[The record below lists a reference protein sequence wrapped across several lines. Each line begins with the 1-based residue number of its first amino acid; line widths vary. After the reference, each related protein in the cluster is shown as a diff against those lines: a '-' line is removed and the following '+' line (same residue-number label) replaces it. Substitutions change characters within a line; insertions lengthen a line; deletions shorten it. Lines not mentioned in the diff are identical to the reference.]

1 VAVTGPDAPG
11 RSPDVR
17 AASSAPAGPPLPQP
31 PRPAPADAT
40 AVATP
45 APREAAAP
53 QPSPGKP
60 APLAPPAPLASPV
73 PLVPPAP
80 GTVAPP
86 PLRDEARRKTELAAM
101 KRVATGLLCI
111 AAVVLVVA
119 RLLETVWPWMAV
131 VRATAEASVVGGLA
145 DWFAVTAL
153 FRRPLGLPIPHT
165 AIIPTQKDRIGRIL
179 GNFLQNHFL
188 STQVLA
194 ANLKQMK
201 LGERVARWLGDPAN
215 AQRLAGQIAVGV
227 AQTVQAL
234 PETEVRELIR
244 ESALSRLQAMP
255 MAPMLGNVLAVVAA
269 DERHQALLD
278 EALGLVADAIDANR
292 ATLREVVRDQSPW
305 WVPGPV
311 DNAIYERFVAAARR
325 FVDEVSANPHHP
337 VRLKFDVAFRR
348 FIEQLKSAP
357 EVMAK
362 AEEIKRDLLGS
373 PAVEE
378 FADSL
383 WEKARGAAA
392 KYAAKPKEGAL
403 EPVGR
408 GIAAVGESLLANPA
422 RLDELDDFI
431 IHFLASL
438 LEQHRQEVADLIAWT
453 VQQWDADL
461 AARRIELAVG
471 RDLQFIRLNGTI
483 VGGLAGLAIYLISLL
498 F

>member
-1 VAVTGPDAPG
+1 MKAPDAPDATPAG
-11 RSPDVR
+11 AAR
-17 AASSAPAGPPLPQP
+17 AVPPVPSAPSVPSGPL
-31 PRPAPADAT
+31 APADAT
-40 AVATP
+40 AVAVT
-45 APREAAAP
+45 APRAV
-53 QPSPGKP
+53 K
-60 APLAPPAPLASPV
+60 APPAPGSI
-73 PLVPPAP
+73 
-80 GTVAPP
+80 APP
-86 PLRDEARRKTELAAM
+86 PLRDEARRKAELASM
-101 KRVATGLLCI
+101 KRVATGLLGV
-111 AAVVLVVA
+111 AVVVLVVA
-119 RLLETVWPWMAV
+119 RLLESVWPWMAV

-153 FRRPLGLPIPHT
+153 FRRPMGLPIPHT

-194 ANLKQMK
+194 ANLKQMR
-201 LGERVARWLGDPAN
+201 LGERVARWLADRAN
-215 AQRLAGQIAVGV
+215 AQRLAGQIAAGV

-244 ESALSRLQAMP
+244 DSALSRLQATP
-255 MAPMLGNVLAVVAA
+255 LAPLLGSVLAVVAT

-292 ATLREVVRDQSPW
+292 ATLRDVVRDQSPW
-305 WVPGPV
+305 WIPGAV

-325 FVDEVSANPHHP
+325 FVDEVAANPHHP

-357 EVMAK
+357 EVMAR
-362 AEEIKRDLLGS
+362 AEEIKREFLDS

-378 FADSL
+378 FASSL
-383 WEKARGAAA
+383 WDKARGAAA
-392 KYAAKPKEGAL
+392 KYASKPQEAAL
-403 EPVGR
+403 DPVGK
-408 GIAAVGESLLANPA
+408 GIAAVGESLLENPA

-438 LEQHRQEVADLIAWT
+438 LEQHRQEVADLIAFT

-483 VGGLAGLAIYLISLL
+483 VGGLAGLAIYLASLL

>member
-1 VAVTGPDAPG
+1 VPSGP
-11 RSPDVR
+11 
-17 AASSAPAGPPLPQP
+17 L
-31 PRPAPADAT
+31 APADAT
-40 AVATP
+40 AVAVT
-45 APREAAAP
+45 APRAV
-53 QPSPGKP
+53 K
-60 APLAPPAPLASPV
+60 APPAPGSI
-73 PLVPPAP
+73 
-80 GTVAPP
+80 APP
-86 PLRDEARRKTELAAM
+86 PLRDEARRKAELASM
-101 KRVATGLLCI
+101 KRVATGLLGV
-111 AAVVLVVA
+111 AVVVLVVA
-119 RLLETVWPWMAV
+119 RLLERVWPWMAL

-153 FRRPLGLPIPHT
+153 FRRPMGLPIPHT

-194 ANLKQMK
+194 ANLKQMR
-201 LGERVARWLGDPAN
+201 LGERVARWLADRAN
-215 AQRLAGQIAVGV
+215 AQRLAGQIAAGV

-244 ESALSRLQAMP
+244 DSALSRLQATP
-255 MAPMLGNVLAVVAA
+255 LAPLLGSVLAVVAA

-278 EALGLVADAIDANR
+278 DALGLVADAIDANR
-292 ATLREVVRDQSPW
+292 ATLRDVVRDQSPW
-305 WVPGPV
+305 WIPGAV

-325 FVDEVSANPHHP
+325 FVDEVAANPHHP
-337 VRLKFDVAFRR
+337 VRLKFDVAFHR

-357 EVMAK
+357 EVMAR
-362 AEEIKRDLLGS
+362 AEEIKREFLDS

-378 FADSL
+378 FASSL
-383 WEKARGAAA
+383 WDKARGAAA
-392 KYAAKPKEGAL
+392 KYASKPQEAAL

-408 GIAAVGESLLANPA
+408 GIAAVGDSLLENPA

-438 LEQHRQEVADLIAWT
+438 LEQHRQEVADLIAFT